1 MRRLITA
8 LAVVA
13 LPLALVACGGDDG
26 GAVAGD
32 TTAAADT
39 DATTGDTET
48 VTSDTGLQATGEHA
62 DEEFC
67 VFQENLNASDSP
79 FDDPDATPDDFE
91 AYFDEVV
98 DPALAKLVETAPAEL
113 ADQVAILADGLG
125 KVGDVLRA
133 NDWSIDAA
141 FNDPELNA
149 LSQSEEYN
157 AAGTA
162 VDAYCGF

>member
-8 LAVVA
+8 FAVAA
-13 LPLALVACGGDDG
+13 LPLTLVACGGDDG

-32 TTAAADT
+32 TSAVTDDSVTEPVTTDT
-39 DATTGDTET
+39 P
-48 VTSDTGLQATGEHA
+48 LQATGEHA

-67 VFQENLNASDSP
+67 VFQENLNTTDSP
-79 FDDPDATPDDFE
+79 FDDPEATAAEYE

-98 DPALAKLVETAPAEL
+98 DPALAKLAETAPAEL
-113 ADQVAILADGLG
+113 KDQVDILVAGLG
-125 KVGDVLRA
+125 KVGEVLRA

-157 AAGTA
+157 AAGAA
-162 VDAYCGF
+162 VDEYCGF

>member
-8 LAVVA
+8 FAVVA
-13 LPLALVACGGDDG
+13 LPFALVACGGDDG

-32 TTAAADT
+32 STVAPDGS
-39 DATTGDTET
+39 DAET
-48 VTSDTGLQATGEHA
+48 VTTDTPLQATGEHA

-67 VFQENLNASDSP
+67 VFQEGLNTTDSP
-79 FDDPDATPDDFE
+79 FDDPDATPDDYE
-91 AYFDEVV
+91 AYFADVV
-98 DPALAKLVETAPAEL
+98 DPALAKLAETAPPEL
-113 ADQVAILADGLG
+113 KGQVDILVAGLG
-125 KVGDVLRA
+125 KVGEVLEA

-157 AAGTA
+157 AAGAA
-162 VDAYCGF
+162 VDEYCGF

>member
-1 MRRLITA
+1 MRRLITTF
-8 LAVVA
+8 AVVA

-32 TTAAADT
+32 STAAADSTGT
-39 DATTGDTET
+39 DRTEPVTTDTP
-48 VTSDTGLQATGEHA
+48 LQATGEHA

-67 VFQENLNASDSP
+67 VFQEGLNTTDSP
-79 FDDPDATPDDFE
+79 FDDPDATPDDYE
-91 AYFDEVV
+91 AYFAEVV

-113 ADQVAILADGLG
+113 TDQVRILADGLG
-125 KVGDVLRA
+125 KVGEVLEA

-157 AAGTA
+157 AAGAA

>member
-8 LAVVA
+8 FAVAA
-13 LPLALVACGGDDG
+13 LPRTLGAGGGDDG

-32 TTAAADT
+32 TSAVTDDSVTEPVTTDT
-39 DATTGDTET
+39 P
-48 VTSDTGLQATGEHA
+48 LQATGEHA

-67 VFQENLNASDSP
+67 VFQENLNTTDSP
-79 FDDPDATPDDFE
+79 FDDPEATAAEYE

-98 DPALAKLVETAPAEL
+98 DPALAKLAETAPAEL
-113 ADQVAILADGLG
+113 KDQVDILVAGLG
-125 KVGDVLRA
+125 KVGEVLRA

-157 AAGTA
+157 AAGAA
-162 VDAYCGF
+162 VDEYCGF

>member
-8 LAVVA
+8 CAVVA

-26 GAVAGD
+26 DAVAGD
-32 TTAAADT
+32 TSAVTDDSAAEPVTTDT
-39 DATTGDTET
+39 P
-48 VTSDTGLQATGEHA
+48 LQATGEHA

-67 VFQENLNASDSP
+67 VFQENLNTTDSP
-79 FDDPDATPDDFE
+79 FDDPDATADDYE

-98 DPALAKLVETAPAEL
+98 DPALAKLAETAPAEL
-113 ADQVAILADGLG
+113 KDQVDILVAGLG
-125 KVGDVLRA
+125 KVGEVLRA

-157 AAGTA
+157 AAGAA
-162 VDAYCGF
+162 VDEYCGF

>member
-8 LAVVA
+8 FAVVA

-26 GAVAGD
+26 DAVAGD
-32 TTAAADT
+32 TTAAAGES
-39 DATTGDTET
+39 TGDTEP
-48 VTSDTGLQATGEHA
+48 VTADTPLQATGEHA

-67 VFQENLNASDSP
+67 VFQENLNTTDSP
-79 FDDPDATPDDFE
+79 FDDPDATAADYE

-98 DPALAKLVETAPAEL
+98 DPALAKLSETAPAEL
-113 ADQVAILADGLG
+113 KDQVAVLVAGLG
-125 KVGDVLRA
+125 KVGEVLRA

-157 AAGTA
+157 AAGVA
-162 VDAYCGF
+162 VDEYCGF